1 MIPTVE
7 AMSPR
12 ITGSL
17 LCAAACAAVGASIS
31 VTSAMRD
38 FPVFGGQAIRYLA
51 TGLILLAALQL
62 RRIPW
67 LRPSPTDLLRLLA
80 LAGSGMV
87 GFNLILIPA
96 TRYANPSLIG
106 AILGC
111 APLLLAIAGP
121 LIQRQ
126 RPRLGVII
134 AALVVLA
141 GIVIIEGAG
150 GGSLLGTVLAI
161 GVLLGE
167 VGFSLLAMPLLPR
180 YGPLRVSCA
189 ASLLSVLLLSII
201 GLVLIMGQAVPGP
214 FLRFPTPTEAGA
226 LAIMGVLFT
235 PGAFA
240 AWYAGLQRLG
250 PAAAGLWIG
259 VTPLAATAVSVAL
272 GWESVSPALVI
283 GSLVIGGGLTAG
295 LLAGRTAAAAGR
307 PTFEPATTGPSPGS
321 PEPCASARRAGT

>member
-1 MIPTVE
+1 MQ
-7 AMSPR
+7 
-12 ITGSL
+12 
-17 LCAAACAAVGASIS
+17 
-31 VTSAMRD
+31 D

-51 TGLILLAALQL
+51 TGLILLAAVRL

-67 LRPSPTDLLRLLA
+67 LRPSWPDLLRLLA

-121 LIQRQ
+121 LIQRR
-126 RPRLGVII
+126 RPRVGVII
-134 AALVVLA
+134 AALVVLV

-150 GGSLLGTVLAI
+150 GGSVLGTVLAI

-167 VGFSLLAMPLLPR
+167 VGFSLLAIPLLPR

-189 ASLLSVLLLSII
+189 ASLLSVVLLSVL
-201 GLVLIMGQAVPGP
+201 GLVLIMGQLVPGP
-214 FLRFPTPTEAGA
+214 FLRMPTPTEAGA
-226 LAIMGVLFT
+226 LVIMGVLFT

-250 PAAAGLWIG
+250 PATAGLWIG
-259 VTPLAATAVSVAL
+259 VTPLAAAAASVAL
-272 GWESVSPALVI
+272 GRESVSPTLVI
-283 GSLVIGGGLTAG
+283 GSLVIAGGLTGG
-295 LLAGRTAAAAGR
+295 LLAGRTARAAGR
-307 PTFEPATTGPSPGS
+307 PGSAAGTVATGPSPGS
-321 PEPCASARRAGT
+321 PAPCASARRAGT

>member
-1 MIPTVE
+1 
-7 AMSPR
+7 MSPR

-31 VTSAMRD
+31 VTSAMQD

-167 VGFSLLAMPLLPR
+167 VGFSLLAVPLLPR

-189 ASLLSVLLLSII
+189 ASLLSALLLAIM
-201 GLVLIMGQAVPGP
+201 GLALIMGQLVPGP
-214 FLRFPTPTEAGA
+214 FLRLPTPTEAGA

-250 PAAAGLWIG
+250 PATAGLWIG

-272 GWESVSPALVI
+272 GWESVSPALII

-295 LLAGRTAAAAGR
+295 LLAGRSAVAAGR
-307 PTFEPATTGPSPGS
+307 PSSELDAGVTGPSPAS
-321 PEPCASARRAGT
+321 PAPCGSARRAGT